1 MSAAVPTTPGRI
13 RLSDHERRIVTA
25 LAGAAFP
32 PGELFAEGGAAT
44 VEKFEHFL
52 ASSHPSHVQAFRG
65 FLWAAEAAP
74 VATTGR
80 PLTRLSRERAI
91 ELLER
96 WADAKS
102 FLGRSA
108 LRAIMS
114 PLKAAHFDD
123 ATMFAQV
130 GCASFHAAERSLKV
144 AEPARWMRQV
154 TDGRSVDDDLELEC
168 EVVVVG
174 TGAGGAA
181 CAYELASRGR
191 AVVLLEEG
199 DYHRRDT
206 LTGRAQPMVKKLYRD
221 EGMTI
226 ALGNVG
232 APVFAGR
239 AVGGSTIVNS
249 GTCYRASERIFERW
263 RRDFGLGAFSSDTMR
278 PYYERVEAMLGVTR
292 AKGELTGGVGRVVA
306 RGADALGMKRHHPIV
321 RNAPDCDGQGV
332 CAFGCPTAAKRS
344 TDVSYVPAAL
354 ERGAQLVT
362 AARVDGIEVVAGR
375 ARGVTGRLGSGRRV
389 HVKAAAV
396 VVAGGALMTPV
407 LLKNAGVCK
416 ESRALGT
423 NLSIHPASK
432 VLAIF
437 DEEIDPSRG
446 IPQGYSI
453 EDFADE
459 GLILE
464 GASMPLDV
472 VAISVPWVGRKL
484 VRVLEQYRSLATF
497 GLMIEDTSRGVVRA
511 GPRGSPLITYDLN
524 RADAA
529 KLQRGIATVCEIF
542 LAAGARRVLPFLPG
556 MPEVSSMRDVA
567 ALRALSVSPSDI
579 EVTAYHPLG
588 TCRMGT
594 DPRTSVVGPDYET
607 HDVESLYV
615 ADGSVVPSALGVN
628 PQLTIMA
635 MALRAAETIDR
646 RLA

>member
-1 MSAAVPTTPGRI
+1 MSPAVSTTPQSI
-13 RLSDHERRIVTA
+13 RLSDHERKIVAA
-25 LAGAAFP
+25 LARAAFP
-32 PGELFAEGGAAT
+32 QGELFEGGGDPT
-44 VEKFEHFL
+44 VAKFERFL
-52 ASSHPSHVQAFRG
+52 ASSHPTHVRAFRG

-74 VATTGR
+74 IATTRR
-80 PLTRLSRERAI
+80 PLTLLSRERAI
-91 ELLER
+91 EFLER
-96 WADAKS
+96 WAEAKS

-123 ATMFAQV
+123 ATMFDQV
-130 GCASFHAAERSLKV
+130 GCASFHAPERALTI
-144 AEPARWMRQV
+144 AEPARWMQQV
-154 TDGRSVDDDLELEC
+154 TNGRAVEDDLELEC

-181 CAYELASRGR
+181 CAYELALRGR
-191 AVVLLEEG
+191 AVVMLEEG

-232 APVFAGR
+232 VPVFAGR
-239 AVGGSTIVNS
+239 AVGGSTLVNS
-249 GTCYRASERIFERW
+249 GTCYRATERVFSRW
-263 RRDFGLGAFSSDTMR
+263 RSDFGLDDFSSDAMD
-278 PYYERVEAMLGVTR
+278 PYYARVEAMLGVTR
-292 AKGELTGGVGRVVA
+292 AKATLTGGVGRVVA
-306 RGADALGMKRHHPIV
+306 RGAEALGMKKHHPIA

-354 ERGAQLVT
+354 ERGARLVT
-362 AARVDGIEVVAGR
+362 AARVDGIDVVAGR
-375 ARGVTGRLGSGRRV
+375 ARGVTGKLASGRRV
-389 HVKAAAV
+389 HVKAEAV
-396 VVAGGALMTPV
+396 VIAGGALMTPV
-407 LLKNAGVCK
+407 LLKKAGVFTG
-416 ESRALGT
+416 STALGT
-423 NLSIHPASK
+423 NLSIHPAAK

-437 DEEIDPSRG
+437 DEAIDQSRG

-453 EDFADE
+453 EDFADD
-459 GLILE
+459 GLMLE

-472 VAISVPWVGRKL
+472 VALSIPWVGRKL
-484 VRVLEQYRSLATF
+484 VRVLEQYRHVATF
-497 GLMIEDTSRGVVRA
+497 GLMVEDTSRGHVRP

-529 KLQRGIATVCEIF
+529 KLQRGIATVCEVF
-542 LAAGARRVLPFLPG
+542 LAAGARRVFPFLPG
-556 MPEVSSMRDVA
+556 MPELSSKRDVA
-567 ALRALSVSPSDI
+567 QLRALSLSPSDI

-594 DPRTSVVGPDYET
+594 DPRSSVLGPDYET
-607 HDVESLYV
+607 HEVKSLYV
-615 ADGSVVPSALGVN
+615 ADGSAIPSALGVN

-635 MALRAAETIDR
+635 MALRAAETIDG
-646 RLA
+646 RLS